1 VHKSVK
7 LALLLLLAA
16 AAAATTHAQSSQPI
30 PLKHYKVDFVVKEA
44 DSTGRVINGRSY
56 STILA
61 TTNQNDPNQI
71 RSGNRVPIRVTSGEN
86 SESGKGKDNIAYID
100 VGVNIDCRYVQEID
114 QKLAMKI
121 KAEISSIPAGTD
133 LNSGLD
139 PLIRQ
144 FQWNADVLIPPG
156 VPTTIFSSDDV
167 NSKTRMQLEVTATPV
182 R

>member
-1 VHKSVK
+1 M
-7 LALLLLLAA
+7 
-16 AAAATTHAQSSQPI
+16 
-30 PLKHYKVDFVVKEA
+30 KHYKVDFVVKEA
-44 DSTGRVINGRSY
+44 DSAGHVINSRSY

-86 SESGKGKDNIAYID
+86 AESGKGKDSIAYID
-100 VGVNIDCRYVQEID
+100 VGVNIDCRFVQEID

-121 KAEISSIPAGTD
+121 KAEISSIPAGAD

-139 PLIRQ
+139 PVIRQ

-156 VPTTIFSSDDV
+156 IPTTIFSSDDV
-167 NSKTRMQLEVTATPV
+167 NSKTKMQLEVTASLIK
-182 R
+182 